1 MTFEQYF
8 WVWRS
13 GRRGE
18 NLVGLDDGALE
29 QRPSTDKQLITRPD
43 RQLGGVIR
51 TLVLLVDFP
60 DREHD
65 PNRGPSYYDAM
76 LFSEGIFPTGSMRD
90 FYRRVSGYDGDAGTG
105 IDVQGKI
112 HGWFRMPPAHVLRRR
127 QLRHEQ

>member
-1 MTFEQYF
+1 M
-8 WVWRS
+8 
-13 GRRGE
+13 
-18 NLVGLDDGALE
+18 
-29 QRPSTDKQLITRPD
+29 
-43 RQLGGVIR
+43 
-51 TLVLLVDFP
+51 LLVDFP

-105 IDVQGKI
+105 IDVQG
-112 HGWFRMPPAHVLRRR
+112 RDPRLVPDAAPAHVLRRR